1 MDPLSTVLRELNVM
15 GTLYFQK
22 SLTSPWSVN
31 LHQDENVVRFHIV
44 QAGQC
49 YVRLHS
55 SNESV
60 LVEQGDI
67 IFVSQGAP
75 HTIYSDPT
83 IEAESIELNELR
95 NSRQFKL
102 QEVVPP
108 SSNAKGDHTQ
118 IVCGH
123 YSFRDDGDLTFM
135 TELPTLM
142 HQKNENDE
150 FNDWMRKTLS
160 LCASKNNAPLP
171 QSEIV
176 IVKTA
181 EIALTLAIRMHLD
194 SADNNRIALNRS
206 NKFIH

>member
-123 YSFRDDGDLTFM
+123 YSFRDDGDLTFI
-135 TELPTLM
+135 TELPT
-142 HQKNENDE
+142 
-150 FNDWMRKTLS
+150 
-160 LCASKNNAPLP
+160 
-171 QSEIV
+171 EIV